1 VPESTLSPAA
11 QAVYNNRRDAV
22 ERTIRVQMANLTPQ
36 MYQNFQDIT
45 SKYSSISPDLA
56 MSMVSQ
62 GLNAN
67 TPGIDKIVSADGI
80 SQLKRDQFNVD
91 KIKSTVDRDKGI
103 LGAISSA
110 YRSTIY
116 DPLKGATRIAFAALR
131 YPYDLVTTLTRDIFA
146 FDEPSGTQGTRFLKD
161 LATLGGKNT
170 QLGALIADAVGG
182 KPGVQTGSGF
192 FINPN
197 SRVGKAQAR
206 AMSSYGTIEGESFT
220 IGRNVFRAMADSPDK
235 TGYKVA
241 SGIVD
246 AVLNV
251 GLDPSTWFFGAGA
264 ATKILKGTKKFNEA
278 KETAKIFAPETLGEI
293 AKGERKR
300 MSNNLARNER
310 KLAQLEAQRA
320 QQASKG
326 LNKILRV
333 ETDSFKSVGTDAAA
347 KETLSPRSLANWMV
361 TNPKVQNGEMLRGL
375 DALSADQKALAG
387 FADAGIFMDELP
399 EAGKV
404 SVGVMADDAEM
415 FVTGLAKTKLKVL
428 DLADDMSKRTGKQI
442 QDETNRRNMLIE
454 QLDDYAR
461 DPNLSPE
468 LRGVFAGVAGG
479 IKTDAMTLN
488 GFAWARP
495 QIPLE
500 GVQNNNT
507 LGYILGQIH
516 KTKNQ
521 EALTMVL
528 DDILKIWKVD
538 AISNVRSIIGSTG
551 GVVVLNGSK
560 VGASYAQIGNALAEI
575 AEPTNLGPNVAKLL
589 QSLGDTDKQIAKT
602 SERIKKL
609 EEERKL
615 LDRQMKDIDLFREY
629 ANSDPEM
636 LAKLAGEDTNWQG
649 IANIVKLKPSID
661 QKDALAEAVRDAVGI
676 VDFPGGGIA
685 DIPRFRDTLKYMLG
699 RQFQEVAEVVAK
711 ETSPS
716 RIRRLFGNKLDA
728 EMVVALSKAENSDD
742 VLRIFLQQMG
752 SVETDPQIFK
762 SLALRGEAAR
772 LSSNPLARIVQP
784 VNLLPLR
791 SLENLDRVYSRF
803 FVRSTAL
810 NLNDLTGL
818 TNGVEDWISSAQ
830 FKTMLGKEGQERLID
845 DVVEKLLL
853 SNNEQE
859 RAAIIANA
867 LGQAMEDIAK
877 RFRIDEN
884 EAKKLA
890 EKAKISGKITPAETA
905 YSVGRV
911 VDGADPEIVFA
922 GDEVISLGGGISYF
936 QLIKGTIY
944 LPDSRELLKA
954 FNRYSM
960 NGVRYGA
967 KSGRVL
973 AEEVGDIWR
982 TAQLAFRISYVL
994 RNIGEMQMRQ
1004 LLSGHTNIISNPLQ
1018 FISMVMANS
1027 GKNNAF
1033 TKIARRN
1040 AKYQYDLAGNRFAN
1054 ELADGEYLEGVRGYQ
1069 ANAFRKESAS
1079 DYRGNRS
1086 SEIFKFYRVL
1096 EANPQMSKE
1105 TQKQFYKSLAYTI
1118 NRFASDPINS
1128 KVARLVALGDE
1139 TAKRDFVKSII
1150 DDFDNP
1156 NSLIQKYISGVFKEN
1171 DGIRRI
1177 FFKDVSLPDEKL
1189 LTKENLS
1196 AEKIFIFLFDETQEH
1211 TIAGQIRNI
1220 AGQGPQSRRILDIL
1234 ADEDAIKAPW
1244 NANVKTTR
1252 EFDALEG
1259 KFASQL
1265 EKTFTLD
1272 DIKGSRVLSERER
1285 AGGAVGAKEI
1295 NRLVDIFFTMA
1306 TKLESK
1312 FNFGPEYQMAYWDF
1326 VGRYAGMLSTKELKS
1341 VYAKAQRSL
1350 APIRVG
1356 GKVTKDAVTGE
1367 EIVVGGRVI
1376 GRKHPTLKV
1385 IEKQLKDRERGKS
1398 IPPAGGGAEWTTIHQ
1413 MAANQAS
1420 GYVKNLFYD
1429 ASRQKQW
1436 AQAVRL
1442 IAPFAQAH
1450 TNTLSK
1456 WGELSV
1462 RNPLPIYRFSKA
1474 FDALTKEGS
1483 NVIYDA
1489 TGMTYDDSQ
1498 GFLYTQEGRDGKQF
1512 KMPLVGNFLGS
1523 LVGKNLQMNNALQ
1536 VTAPVESLNLAFG
1549 QVNPLVPGFGPAV
1562 QFAFTASGASDKFG
1576 SGYQVMRDII
1586 TPFGQAESVSDL
1598 IFPSWLRKSVLFALG
1613 NDAQVQRNAKDWAAY
1628 LASTGEYGD
1637 NPLANDAA
1645 RTRLFEDAQ
1654 KLSKSLGFWMS
1665 IFQSISPA
1673 TPSSEV
1679 LAKIKNP
1686 DNKMKFMTMS
1696 ILYEHWDRISRANP
1710 GNYNA
1715 AVKQFADTYGKNNL
1729 LVILGTSTNAVRGT
1743 DDAWTFLNNN
1753 PDAAAKFARNPGD
1766 VVPFFFPGGEY
1777 SVKYYNWQKGTG
1789 ARRTL
1794 STQEIA
1800 NEAEGMVYAMLKG
1813 QLVEEQIANGYPQF
1827 WLVQQIEKLDKQF
1840 GARPP
1845 DMIIAGTA
1853 QERIARV
1860 GLALQEP
1867 AMQDS
1872 PIYNET
1878 LEFYTKYSEFQKM
1891 LNDLKVANYAEIKS
1905 KGGYATLMRNDL
1917 VATAERLM
1925 TQNPSF
1931 SRMYYGVFY
1940 GQLEG

>member
-1 VPESTLSPAA
+1 MSIPTLSPAA

-36 MYQNFQDIT
+36 MYQNFQEIT

-110 YRSTIY
+110 YKKTIY

-131 YPYDLVTTLTRDIFA
+131 YPYDLATTLTRDIFA
-146 FDEPSGTQGTRFLKD
+146 FDEPSGTQGTQFVKD

-220 IGRNVFRAMADSPDK
+220 IGRNIFRAMADSPDK
-235 TGYKVA
+235 TGYKIA

-251 GLDPSTWFFGAGA
+251 GLDPSTWFFGAGS
-264 ATKILKGTKKFNEA
+264 ATKILKGTKKFSEA
-278 KETAKIFAPETLGEI
+278 KETAKIFAPESLGEI
-293 AKGERKR
+293 AKGKRKR
-300 MSNNLARNER
+300 ISNNLARDER
-310 KLAQLEAQRA
+310 NLAKLEAQRA
-320 QQASKG
+320 EQAYKG

-333 ETDSFKSVGTDAAA
+333 ETDSFRSIGTDAAA

-361 TNPKVQNGEMLRGL
+361 TNPKVQTGEMLRGL

-415 FVTGLAKTKLKVL
+415 FVTGLAGTKLKTV
-428 DLADDMSKRTGKQI
+428 DLADDLSGLTGKKLAA
-442 QDETNRRNMLIE
+442 EEKRRAKLIE
-454 QLDDYAR
+454 QIDTYSR
-461 DPNLSPE
+461 DAKLSPE
-468 LRGVFAGVAGG
+468 LRGVFSALSGE
-479 IKTDAMTLN
+479 IKADAMTLN

-495 QIPLE
+495 QLALE
-500 GVQNNNT
+500 GVQAKNT
-507 LGYILGQIH
+507 LGYLVGQVS

-521 EALTMVL
+521 EALTMLL
-528 DDILKIWKVD
+528 DDIQKIWKVD
-538 AISNVRSIIGSTG
+538 AISNVRTAIGSVG
-551 GVVVLNGSK
+551 GFLILDGSK

-575 AEPTNLGPNVAKLL
+575 VEPTNLGPNVAKLL

-615 LDRQMKDIDLFREY
+615 LDQQMKDIDLFREY
-629 ANSDPEM
+629 ANNDPE
-636 LAKLAGEDTNWQG
+636 LLEKLVGEDTYWQG
-649 IANIVKLKPSID
+649 ISNIVKLKPSID
-661 QKDALAEAVRDAVGI
+661 QKDALAEAIRERIGI

-711 ETSPS
+711 ENNPA

-728 EMVVALSKAENSDD
+728 EMVVELGKADNADD

-752 SVETDPQIFK
+752 SAETDPQIFK
-762 SLALRGEAAR
+762 SLALRSEAAN
-772 LSSNPLARIVQP
+772 LSTNPLARVVQP
-784 VNLLPLR
+784 VSLVPLR
-791 SLENLDRVYSRF
+791 ALENLDRVYSRF

-830 FKTMLGKEGQERLID
+830 FKTMLGKEGQDRLID
-845 DVVEKLLL
+845 DVVEKLLR

-859 RAAIIANA
+859 RAAIIANSLA
-867 LGQAMEDIAK
+867 QATEEIAK
-877 RFRIDEN
+877 RFNLDEATTKELGN
-884 EAKKLA
+884 LV
-890 EKAKISGKITPAETA
+890 KISGKVRAEETA
-905 YSVGRV
+905 YTVGRTI
-911 VDGADPEIVFA
+911 DGADPEIIFA
-922 GDEVISLGGGISYF
+922 GDEAIKLEKGISYF
-936 QLIKGTIY
+936 QLLKSTVY
-944 LPDSRELLKA
+944 LPDSKDILKA
-954 FNRYSM
+954 FNKYQM
-960 NGVRYGA
+960 NRVRYGA
-967 KSGRVL
+967 RSSRVL
-973 AEEVGDIWR
+973 AEEIGDIWR

-994 RNIGEMQMRQ
+994 RNVGEMQMRQ

-1033 TKIARRN
+1033 TKLARRT
-1040 AKYQYDLAGNRFAN
+1040 AKYQYDLAGNRFAD

-1069 ANAFRKESAS
+1069 ANAFRKESVS

-1105 TQKQFYKSLAYTI
+1105 TKKQFYNGLAYTI

-1128 KVARLVALGDE
+1128 KIARLMAIGDE
-1139 TAKRDFVKSII
+1139 PAKREFVKNLI

-1171 DGIRRI
+1171 EGILRI
-1177 FFKDVSLPDEKL
+1177 FFKDINLPEDKL
-1189 LTKENLS
+1189 FTKENLS
-1196 AEKIFIFLFDETQEH
+1196 SEKIFTFLFDEAQEH

-1220 AGQGPQSRRILDIL
+1220 AGQGPQARRILDIL
-1234 ADEDAIKAPW
+1234 ADEDTIKAPW

-1252 EFDALEG
+1252 EFDALES
-1259 KFASQL
+1259 KFARQL

-1285 AGGAVGAKEI
+1285 AGGAPGVKEI

-1306 TKLESK
+1306 TKVESR

-1326 VGRYAGMLSTKELKS
+1326 VGRYADMLSTKELKS

-1367 EIVVGGRVI
+1367 EIVVGGKVI
-1376 GRKHPTLKV
+1376 GRKHPTLRV
-1385 IEKQLKDRERGKS
+1385 IEKALKDRQKGKS
-1398 IPPAGGGAEWTTIHQ
+1398 IPPSGGGADWVTIHQ
-1413 MAANQAS
+1413 MAAKQAS

-1436 AQAVRL
+1436 AQSVRL

-1450 TNTLSK
+1450 TNTLAK
-1456 WGELSV
+1456 WGELAT
-1462 RNPLPIYRFSKA
+1462 RNPLPLYRFSKA

-1523 LVGKNLQMNNALQ
+1523 LVGKNLQMNEALQ

-1562 QFAFTASGASDKFG
+1562 QLAFTASGAADRFG

-1586 TPFGQAESVSDL
+1586 TPFGQAETISDL
-1598 IFPSWLRKSVLFALG
+1598 IFPSWLRKTVLFALG
-1613 NDAQVQRNAKDWAAY
+1613 NDAQVKRNAKDWASY

-1645 RTRLFEDAQ
+1645 RTRLFADAE
-1654 KLSKSLGFWMS
+1654 KLSKSMGLWMA

-1673 TPSSEV
+1673 TPSAEV

-1729 LVILGTSTNAVRGT
+1729 LTILGTSTNAVRGT

-1753 PDAAAKFARNPGD
+1753 PDAAAKYARNPGD
-1766 VVPFFFPGGEY
+1766 IVPFFFPGGEY

-1800 NEAEGMVYAMLKG
+1800 NEAEGMVYAMLKS

-1845 DMIIAGTA
+1845 DMIVSGTA

-1860 GLALQEP
+1860 GEALNDP

-1917 VATAERLM
+1917 IATAERLM